1 VPAAD
6 VLAAGSRHRPSVA
19 PDPVGRCGTLGRHP
33 SRRPGLLNRTAP
45 ADTSPPALP
54 RALLVA
60 ALALGLCLLAQIVSR
75 GDALRLLFWPA
86 TGVAFAFG
94 WRYGPA
100 WTVPAAVG
108 ALAYGALAYRDAALA
123 TGAAAATLAGAILP
137 VLALRR
143 LRDWKPADYRLEAVI
158 RFLASTLLIGAPA
171 MAVFAAAAAGG
182 SPLTAGIA
190 TADAFLAT
198 WLAGALG
205 TLLVAPAVLAWL
217 DDALPQAEDGE
228 RPTTVFDLSGV
239 LLALAL
245 AGLSL
250 LVSAFGRVE
259 HAYLLQFLFFPILAW
274 TAIRMDER
282 ATALTL
288 LLAALPLLAARAWQT
303 TAGGD
308 APLRAVEAAMLVFCA
323 TAVALVLQAVAADRR
338 LALLRVARQARQDM
352 TTGLLNDRGLLA
364 EFGDR
369 LASAQRPDF
378 GLIGVHLTNFDS
390 VSDLCGTIPS
400 MQLEQATAGL
410 LLRQP
415 GAQFGARLSAGR
427 YALVVQAGTVAQV
440 RTIAREIY
448 SQLAGQRF
456 STEHGNLRLQ
466 ACVGGLLIDRH
477 ALINSEDCLASL
489 ADALAIAASVRDP
502 QLFVEPLSQMMIDSR
517 RTHQSKLEHVRE
529 AVRETRLEL
538 YAQPVVD
545 PDAPDGTI
553 SYEVLTR
560 LLGRDGSLIQPPEF
574 LTLAVQAQ
582 MSVPLDRAVV
592 KRAFEWLATHPTA
605 LARTHKC
612 SINLSGATMSD
623 GAIAEYIRQQRALY
637 ELPAERI
644 VFEITESEAI
654 RNPSAA
660 SRLVDDLKSQ
670 GFGIALDDFG
680 TGLATFEYLKRFPLD
695 YLKIDGSFIRNL
707 TTSPIDEEIV
717 MSTVR
722 VARRLRLRTIAE
734 HVHSEHVHER
744 LREIGVDYLQGD
756 LFGSPQPI
764 DALFERFPDFVRA
777 HDPARPA
784 AVDGARAAAATERA
798 ADAAPDA
805 GP

>member
-1 VPAAD
+1 M
-6 VLAAGSRHRPSVA
+6 L
-19 PDPVGRCGTLGRHP
+19 T
-33 SRRPGLLNRTAP
+33 RTAP
-45 ADTSPPALP
+45 ATPSLPPLP

-60 ALALGLCLLAQIVSR
+60 GLAFGFCLLAQWVSH
-75 GDALRLLFWPA
+75 GDAVRLLFWPA
-86 TGVAFAFG
+86 AGVAFAFG
-94 WRYGPA
+94 WRHGPV
-100 WTVPAAVG
+100 WTAPAALG
-108 ALAYGALAYRDAALA
+108 ALAYGALAYRDPALA
-123 TGAAAATLAGAILP
+123 TAAAAVTLAGSVLPIL
-137 VLALRR
+137 VLRR
-143 LRDWKPADYRLEAVI
+143 LGDWKPADYRLEAVV

-171 MAVFAAAAAGG
+171 MATIAGTAAMVTPA
-182 SPLTAGIA
+182 TAGIRPLDVYLSA
-190 TADAFLAT
+190 

-217 DDALPQAEDGE
+217 DDALPQADAGA
-228 RPTTVFDLSGV
+228 RQSPVLDLSGV
-239 LLALAL
+239 ILALAV
-245 AGLSL
+245 AGSSL
-250 LVSAFGRVE
+250 LVSSVGAVE
-259 HAYLLQFLFFPILAW
+259 HAYLLQFVFFPIVAW
-274 TAIRMDER
+274 TALRMDER
-282 ATALTL
+282 ANALTL
-288 LLAALPLLAARAWQT
+288 LLAALPLLAARAWQVQ
-303 TAGGD
+303 AAD
-308 APLRAVEAAMLVFCA
+308 HAHHRAVEAAVLVFCA
-323 TAVALVLQAVAADRR
+323 VVVALVLQAVAADRR

-400 MQLEQATAGL
+400 MQLEQATAAL

-415 GAQFGARLSAGR
+415 GTQLGARLSAGR
-427 YALVVQAGTVAQV
+427 YALVVEAATVAQV
-440 RTIAREIY
+440 RAIAREVY
-448 SQLAGQRF
+448 AQLAGQRF

-489 ADALAIAASVRDP
+489 SDALAIAASVRDP

-538 YAQPVVD
+538 FAQPVVD
-545 PDAPDGTI
+545 PDAPEGTI

-560 LLGRDGSLIQPPEF
+560 LRDRDGSLIQPPEF

-582 MSVPLDRAVV
+582 MSVPFDRAVV
-592 KRAFEWLATHPTA
+592 KRAFEWLATHPAA

-623 GAIAEYIRQQRALY
+623 GAIAEFIRQQRALY
-637 ELPAERI
+637 DLPAERI

-660 SRLVDDLKSQ
+660 SRLVDELKSQ

-695 YLKIDGSFIRNL
+695 YVKIDGSFIRNL

-722 VARRLRLRTIAE
+722 VARRLNLRTIAE

-756 LFGSPQPI
+756 LFGRPQPI
-764 DALFERFPDFVRA
+764 GTLFERFPDCAPRA
-777 HDPARPA
+777 
-784 AVDGARAAAATERA
+784 GALRTTDATQS
-798 ADAAPDA
+798 P
-805 GP
+805 GH

>member
-1 VPAAD
+1 
-6 VLAAGSRHRPSVA
+6 
-19 PDPVGRCGTLGRHP
+19 
-33 SRRPGLLNRTAP
+33 LLIRTAP
-45 ADTSPPALP
+45 ATPSLTPLP
-54 RALLVA
+54 RALLAA
-60 ALALGLCLLAQIVSR
+60 ALTFGLCLLAQWAAR
-75 GDALRLLFWPA
+75 GDPVRLAFWPA
-86 TGVAFAFG
+86 AGVAFAFG

-100 WTVPAAVG
+100 WTMPPALG
-108 ALAYGALAYRDAALA
+108 ALAYGALAYRDPALA
-123 TGAAAATLAGAILP
+123 TAAAAVTLVGSVLP
-137 VLALRR
+137 VLVLRR
-143 LRDWKPADYRLEAVI
+143 LGDWKPADYRLEAVV
-158 RFLASTLLIGAPA
+158 RFLSSTLLIGAPA
-171 MAVFAAAAAGG
+171 MAAIAGTAAMVTPAAAG
-182 SPLTAGIA
+182 IA
-190 TADAFLAT
+190 RLDVYLSS

-205 TLLVAPAVLAWL
+205 TLLVAPAVLASL
-217 DDALPQAEDGE
+217 DAAGAPPDSGE
-228 RPTTVFDLSGV
+228 RQPPIVDLSGV
-239 LLALAL
+239 MLALLLA
-245 AGLSL
+245 GGSL
-250 LVSAFGRVE
+250 LVSSLGRVE
-259 HAYLLQFLFFPILAW
+259 YAYLLHFLFVPIAAW
-274 TAIRMDER
+274 TATRMDER
-282 ATALTL
+282 STALTL
-288 LLAALPLLAARAWQT
+288 LVSALPLLAARAQQVAS
-303 TAGGD
+303 AGD
-308 APLRAVEAAMLVFCA
+308 PPHRTVEAAVLVFCA
-323 TAVALVLQAVAADRR
+323 VVVALVLQAVAADRR

-400 MQLEQATAGL
+400 MQLEQATAAL

-415 GAQFGARLSAGR
+415 GMQFGARLSAGR
-427 YALVVQAGTVAQV
+427 YALVVEAGTVAQV

-448 SQLAGQRF
+448 AQLAGQRF

-545 PDAPDGTI
+545 PDAPEGTI

-560 LLGRDGSLIQPPEF
+560 LRDRDGTLIQPPEF

-582 MSVPLDRAVV
+582 MSVPFDRAVV
-592 KRAFEWLATHPTA
+592 KRAFEWLATHPAA

-612 SINLSGATMSD
+612 AINLSGATMSD
-623 GAIAEYIRQQRALY
+623 GAISEFIRQQRALY
-637 ELPAERI
+637 DLPAERI

-660 SRLVDDLKSQ
+660 SRLVDELKSQ
-670 GFGIALDDFG
+670 GFGISLDDFG

-707 TTSPIDEEIV
+707 TSSPIDEEIV

-722 VARRLRLRTIAE
+722 VARRLNLRTIAE
-734 HVHSEHVHER
+734 HVHSEPVHER

-756 LFGSPQPI
+756 LFGRPQPI
-764 DALFERFPDFVRA
+764 DALFERFPDCARGGLA
-777 HDPARPA
+777 GGPSAGPPTGMRHDTDAPALEPGGPPAGAPRPA
-784 AVDGARAAAATERA
+784 GASG
-798 ADAAPDA
+798 PA
-805 GP
+805 GR

>member
-1 VPAAD
+1 M
-6 VLAAGSRHRPSVA
+6 
-19 PDPVGRCGTLGRHP
+19 
-33 SRRPGLLNRTAP
+33 LNRTAP
-45 ADTSPPALP
+45 ADTSLPPLP

-60 ALALGLCLLAQIVSR
+60 VLAFALCLLAQIVSR
-75 GDALRLLFWPA
+75 GDAVRLLFWPA

-100 WTVPAAVG
+100 WTVPAALG
-108 ALAYGALAYRDAALA
+108 ALAYGVLAYRDAALA
-123 TGAAAATLAGAILP
+123 AAAAAATLAGSVLP

-143 LRDWKPADYRLEAVI
+143 LRDWKPADYRLEAVV

-171 MAVFAAAAAGG
+171 IGVVVVGAAGA
-182 SPLTAGIA
+182 SPLTAHIPA
-190 TADAFLAT
+190 ADAFLAA

-217 DDALPQAEDGE
+217 DDALPQAEHGE
-228 RPTTVFDLSGV
+228 RPVTAFDLPGV
-239 LLALAL
+239 VLALAL
-245 AGLSL
+245 SGLSL
-250 LVSAFGRVE
+250 LVSSFGRIE

-282 ATALTL
+282 ANALTL
-288 LLAALPLLAARAWQT
+288 LLSALPLLAARAWQVPPT
-303 TAGGD
+303 GE
-308 APLRAVEAAMLVFCA
+308 APHRAVEAAMLVLCA
-323 TAVALVLQAVAADRR
+323 ALVALVLQAVAADRR

-400 MQLEQATAGL
+400 MQLEQAAAGL

-427 YALVVQAGTVAQV
+427 YALVVEAATVAQV
-440 RTIAREIY
+440 RTVAREIY

-466 ACVGGLLIDRH
+466 ACVGGLLVDRH

-517 RTHQSKLEHVRE
+517 RTHQSKLEHIRE

-545 PDAPDGTI
+545 PEAPEGTI

-592 KRAFEWLATHPTA
+592 GRAFEWLATHPAA

-623 GAIAEYIRQQRALY
+623 GAIAEFIRQQRALY
-637 ELPAERI
+637 DLPAERI

-695 YLKIDGSFIRNL
+695 YVKIDGSFIRNL

-734 HVHSEHVHER
+734 HVHSPHVHER
-744 LREIGVDYLQGD
+744 LREIGVEYLQGD

-764 DALFERFPDFVRA
+764 DTLFERFPDFVRA
-777 HDPARPA
+777 RAPASHA
-784 AVDGARAAAATERA
+784 DGAVDGARSVAPRAAAATEQA
-798 ADAAPDA
+798 AGTAPDA
-805 GP
+805 GS

>member
-1 VPAAD
+1 M
-6 VLAAGSRHRPSVA
+6 L
-19 PDPVGRCGTLGRHP
+19 
-33 SRRPGLLNRTAP
+33 
-45 ADTSPPALP
+45 PALP

-60 ALALGLCLLAQIVSR
+60 GLAFVFCLLARLVSH
-75 GDALRLLFWPA
+75 GDAAQLLFWPA

-94 WRYGPA
+94 WRHGLVWTLPA
-100 WTVPAAVG
+100 TLG
-108 ALAYGALAYRDAALA
+108 AIAYGAIAYRSPMLALA
-123 TGAAAATLAGAILP
+123 TGLVTLAGSALP
-137 VLALRR
+137 VVLLRR
-143 LRDWKPADYRLEAVI
+143 LGDWKPAEYRLEAVV
-158 RFLASTLLIGAPA
+158 RFLAATLLVGTP
-171 MAVFAAAAAGG
+171 VAAAVATVAGTALDALPDVH
-182 SPLTAGIA
+182 PLH
-190 TADAFLAT
+190 AFLGA
-198 WLAGALG
+198 WLVISVG

-217 DDALPQAEDGE
+217 DDALPQADPGE
-228 RPTTVFDLSGV
+228 QAVPIFDLSSV
-239 LLALAL
+239 LMTVALSAASLVLATM
-245 AGLSL
+245 GQS
-250 LVSAFGRVE
+250 E
-259 HAYLLQFLFFPILAW
+259 IAYVLQFLFFPIVAW
-274 TAIRMDER
+274 SATRMDER
-282 ATALTL
+282 SNALTL
-288 LLAALPLLAARAWQT
+288 LLSAVPLLATRAYQVPL
-303 TAGGD
+303 AGDGFH
-308 APLRAVEAAMLVFCA
+308 RSIEAAVLVFCA
-323 TAVALVLQAVAADRR
+323 LVVALVLQAVAADRR

-352 TTGLLNDRGLLA
+352 TTGLLNDRGLLS

-369 LASAQRPDF
+369 LASPQRPNF

-390 VSDLCGTIPS
+390 VSDLCGPIPA
-400 MQLEQATAGL
+400 MQLEQSTAAL

-415 GAQFGARLSAGR
+415 GAQLAARLSSGR
-427 YALVVQAGTVAQV
+427 YALVIEADTVAQV
-440 RTIAREIY
+440 RTVAREAY

-456 STEHGNLRLQ
+456 ATEHGNLRLQ

-477 ALINSEDCLASL
+477 ALINSEDCLSSL
-489 ADALAIAASVRDP
+489 SDALAIAASVRDP

-517 RTHQSKLEHVRE
+517 RAHQSKVEHIRE

-545 PDAPDGTI
+545 PEAPEGTI

-560 LLGRDGSLIQPPEF
+560 LRDRDGGLIQPPEF

-582 MSVPLDRAVV
+582 MSVAFDRAVV
-592 KRAFEWLATHPTA
+592 KRAFEWMATNPQA

-637 ELPAERI
+637 DLPATKI

-660 SRLVDDLKSQ
+660 SRLVDELKAE

-707 TTSPIDEEIV
+707 VTSPIDEEIV

-722 VARRLRLRTIAE
+722 VARRLNLRTIAE
-734 HVHSEHVHER
+734 HVSSQGVYER

-756 LFGSPQPI
+756 LFGQPQPI
-764 DALFERFPDFVRA
+764 DLLFTRFPEFVEPE
-777 HDPARPA
+777 PAPADADAEAAIAA
-784 AVDGARAAAATERA
+784 AVARGDRSNDRPGA
-798 ADAAPDA
+798 
-805 GP
+805 